1 MTPPSQET
9 YVTRACQPP
18 HDQYPFCDTSLSI
31 DARVADL
38 ISRLNDSDIPAL
50 LTARHNES
58 GQAPVSGAIPALG
71 IPAYDWMSRRLRRG
85 GTLGGSAGRARA
97 VQPAVAHPLCAAL
110 VSLPLNHSL
119 ASGCCTA

>member
-1 MTPPSQET
+1 MA
-9 YVTRACQPP
+9 TRACQPP
-18 HDQYPFCDTSLSI
+18 HDTYPFCDTALSI

-71 IPAYDWMSRRLRRG
+71 IPAYDWMSGEACGGSRRAGAMSWQAARRG
-85 GTLGGSAGRARA
+85 SR
-97 VQPAVAHPLCAAL
+97 AAL
-110 VSLPLNHSL
+110 TPSVRLPSPFPRPRRVHGMN
-119 ASGCCTA
+119 AIQ